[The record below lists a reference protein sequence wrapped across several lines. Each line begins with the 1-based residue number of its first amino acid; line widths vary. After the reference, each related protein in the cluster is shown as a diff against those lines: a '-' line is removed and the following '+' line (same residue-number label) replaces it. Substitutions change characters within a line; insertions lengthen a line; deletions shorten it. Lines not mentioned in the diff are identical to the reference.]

1 MVHPHQIIDAS
12 RRVGEIA
19 EQKIEQ
25 IQRINRST
33 SFLALN
39 ALIEASRAGAAGD
52 GFGVVAREVKHVS
65 SQINELSRE
74 LAADLQSQITRLI
87 QLGDQVMTALQA
99 QQGQRLADLALNM
112 IDIID
117 RNLYERS
124 CDVRWWATDAAVV
137 DALEQPGAASARHAS
152 KRLGVIL
159 DSYTV
164 YLDLW
169 VIDPQGRV
177 VASGRP
183 DRYSRAIGA
192 NVRGQGWFDRALHT
206 RDGQSFI
213 ATDIETNPWLDEA
226 PVATYSTAIRR
237 GGAVNGEPIGVL
249 AIFFDW
255 QTQASAVVNGVKF
268 TDDEK
273 PRARALLLDA
283 RQRVIAAS
291 DGAGVLEEVVDLQR
305 RGRTI
310 GAYLQDDGTHVGY
323 ARTPGYETYKGLGWY
338 GMVVLEPAPAQP
350 AAAPGDTGTVSP
362 VGVAVKAPGA
372 DLGFGMRAT
381 RVAA

>member
-19 EQKIEQ
+19 EQKIAQ
-25 IQRINRST
+25 IQKINRST
-33 SFLALN
+33 SYLALN

-52 GFGVVAREVKHVS
+52 GFGVVAREVKQVS
-65 SQINELSRE
+65 TQINELSRE
-74 LAADLQSQITRLI
+74 LAADLQSQITRLMA
-87 QLGDQVMTALQA
+87 LGDQVMARLQD

-137 DALEQPGAASARHAS
+137 DALEQPGSASARHAS

-183 DRYSRAIGA
+183 DRYPRATGA
-192 NVRGQGWFDRALHT
+192 SVRGQGWFDRALHT
-206 RDGQSFI
+206 RDGQGFI
-213 ATDIETNPWLDEA
+213 ATDIETNAWLDEA
-226 PVATYSTAIRR
+226 PVATYSTAIRQ
-237 GGAVNGEPIGVL
+237 GGAVDGEPIGVL

-255 QTQASAVVNGVKF
+255 QSQARAVVDGVKF
-268 TDDEK
+268 DDEEK

-291 DGAGVLEEVVDLQR
+291 DGVGVLEEVVDLQR
-305 RGRTI
+305 RGRTL
-310 GAYLQDDGTHVGY
+310 GAYLREDGAHVGY

-338 GMVVLEPAPAQP
+338 GMVVLSPAPVDKDRQDEGAVVAEP
-350 AAAPGDTGTVSP
+350 VRLPSAVRTDLVS
-362 VGVAVKAPGA
+362 
-372 DLGFGMRAT
+372 GMQAT

>member
-19 EQKIEQ
+19 EQKIAQ
-25 IQRINRST
+25 IQKINRST
-33 SFLALN
+33 SYLALN

-52 GFGVVAREVKHVS
+52 GFGVVAREVKQVS
-65 SQINELSRE
+65 TQINELSRE
-74 LAADLQSQITRLI
+74 LAADLQSQITRLM
-87 QLGDQVMTALQA
+87 QLGDQVMARLQD

-137 DALEQPGAASARHAS
+137 DALEQPGSATARHAS

-169 VIDPQGRV
+169 VIDPLGRV

-183 DRYSRAIGA
+183 DRYPRVTGA
-192 NVRGQGWFDRALHT
+192 SVRGQSWFDRALHT
-206 RDGQSFI
+206 RDGQGFI
-213 ATDIETNPWLDEA
+213 ATDIETNPCLDEA

-237 GGAVNGEPIGVL
+237 GGAVDGEPIGVL

-255 QTQASAVVNGVKF
+255 QTQARAVVDGVKF
-268 TDDEK
+268 DDEEK

-283 RQRVIAAS
+283 RQRVIASS
-291 DGAGVLEEVVDLQR
+291 DGVGVLEEVVEIKR
-305 RGRTI
+305 RGRTL
-310 GAYLQDDGTHVGY
+310 GAYLEPDGTHIGY

-338 GMVVLEPAPAQP
+338 GMVVLAPAPTDKGSSDAETAITAP
-350 AAAPGDTGTVSP
+350 AHLASAVRQDLVS
-362 VGVAVKAPGA
+362 
-372 DLGFGMRAT
+372 GMQAT